1 MAINTS
7 QQKYKVKLSHHVPKF
22 DYFAVV
28 KSKAY
33 MRQLSE
39 YINNDF
45 KPFSSIETVAEIQ
58 DFFADC
64 TFSHFPVLND
74 GIYVG
79 CISSVDAETFENQKK
94 LADYRYALEGFFVRD
109 SMIWLDVLEVF
120 ARNNANLVPIL
131 DERNN
136 YIGYY
141 EIADVIKFLNE
152 TPFLKETGGII
163 VVEKPIVDYSMSQIT
178 QIVESNNGKLLG
190 VFVSEAT
197 NDKVQVTIK
206 MTLGA
211 VNEIIQSFRRYNYD
225 IVSEHYEDDYLN
237 NLKERS
243 EYLDKYLNI

>member
-1 MAINTS
+1 
-7 QQKYKVKLSHHVPKF
+7 LST
-22 DYFAVV
+22 
-28 KSKAY
+28 
-33 MRQLSE
+33 
-39 YINNDF
+39 
-45 KPFSSIETVAEIQ
+45 ETVAEIQ

-64 TFSHFPVLND
+64 TFSHFPVLDN
-74 GIYVG
+74 GIYIG
-79 CISSVDAETFENQKK
+79 SISAVDAETFEPQKR
-94 LADYRYALEGFFVRD
+94 LTDYRYALEGFFVRD
-109 SMIWLDVLEVF
+109 IMIWLDVLEIF

-131 DERNN
+131 DETNK

-141 EIADVIKFLNE
+141 EITDIIKFLNE

-163 VVEKPIVDYSMSQIT
+163 VVEKPILDYSMSQIT

-197 NDKVQVTIK
+197 NEKVQVTIK

-211 VNEIIQSFRRYNYD
+211 MNEIIQSFRRYNYE
-225 IVSEHYEDDYLN
+225 IVSEHHEDDYLN